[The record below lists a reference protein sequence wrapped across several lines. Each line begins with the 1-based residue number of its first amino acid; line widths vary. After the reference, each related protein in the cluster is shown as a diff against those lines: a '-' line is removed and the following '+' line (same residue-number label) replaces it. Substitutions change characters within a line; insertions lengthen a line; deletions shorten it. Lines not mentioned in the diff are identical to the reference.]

1 MATKEQAARYR
12 YNKKISKLLELQDK
26 AKGYASCTS
35 ITNRQLADLYK
46 ALQQVV
52 VAFMPFVH
60 RLGTAAQNNITDLL
74 EDCEG
79 IGSLNVASSWYATLE
94 QLKQA
99 QEIKECF
106 EHWNNGHNLTDQ
118 DLAMLVNAVRLAESV
133 CEPFQE
139 IIGVNNVAWLR
150 VTLSDLMSLQTRRQ
164 QRRQ

>member
-12 YNKKISKLLELQDK
+12 YNKKISKLLELQEK

-35 ITNRQLADLYK
+35 ITNRQLTDLYK

-60 RLGTAAQNNITDLL
+60 RLGTSTQNSITDLL

-79 IGSLNVASSWYATLE
+79 IDFLCVLSSWHATLE

-164 QRRQ
+164 QMRQ